1 MSCFRFVKS
10 LVINPKNNTEL
21 RFITELLKK
30 LGIESASVSEGE
42 LEDLILAQLLKK
54 TDQTKKVSHS
64 EVMQNLSASES

>member
-1 MSCFRFVKS
+1 VKS

-30 LGIESASVSEGE
+30 LGIESASVFEGE

-54 TDQTKKVSHS
+54 NRS
-64 EVMQNLSASES
+64 N

>member
-1 MSCFRFVKS
+1 VKS